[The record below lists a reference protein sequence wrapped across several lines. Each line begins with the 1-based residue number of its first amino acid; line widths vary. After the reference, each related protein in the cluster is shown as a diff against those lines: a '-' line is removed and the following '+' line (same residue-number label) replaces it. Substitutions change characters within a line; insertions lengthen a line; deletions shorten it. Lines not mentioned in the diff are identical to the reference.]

1 MKQLPLITHT
11 IHQTEIPTLLDSW
24 VTNVTSDK
32 MLHAHARTHTHTHTN
47 TQRKKKCPYI
57 FVKM

>member
-32 MLHAHARTHTHTHTN
+32 MLHAHARTHTHTHTQ
-47 TQRKKKCPYI
+47 THKERKNVLI
-57 FVKM
+57 FL